1 MSDLLGSGN
10 SGQTLPPPNVQFC
23 KHCGAIAAP
32 LRLLDT
38 RNGKS
43 YRLLR
48 CVSCEKMSW
57 TEEH

>member
-1 MSDLLGSGN
+1 VSDLLGSGN
-10 SGQTLPPPNVQFC
+10 SGQTLPNVQFC
-23 KHCGAIAAP
+23 KHCSAIAAP
-32 LRLLDT
+32 LRLVDT

-48 CVSCEKMSW
+48 CVSWEKMSW